1 MRYLPYIEYLPYIDS
16 DLSTDKGGPDALG
29 IAVYDIPLCCGSW
42 VGFRV
47 ISEMGE
53 LWQDAGS
60 ESGGEDAEHDYLPRA

>member
-1 MRYLPYIEYLPYIDS
+1 MHW
-16 DLSTDKGGPDALG
+16 ALRCM
-29 IAVYDIPLCCGSW
+29 ISHSAAVPRSGLG
-42 VGFRV
+42 V